1 MSIDALRDL
10 DAAGLRRLSA
20 RVRGLIDDE
29 GITYNALDALPGV
42 HDPAIPGAATE
53 PGPWRLDPLPVLLGA
68 EEWDAL
74 ARGVA
79 QRSLLLDAVLKDFYG
94 EQRTLRTGTVPPELL
109 FAHPGFIR
117 RAVGVPS
124 PGPRSLFL
132 HGVDLGEAAGDEV
145 SGYVAVADRTQ
156 APSGVG
162 YALADRRVTSRA
174 LPRELRSETPRPVA
188 SFAAALRVQLV
199 EAAPPGV
206 DDPTVVV
213 LSPGSFSETA
223 FDQAY
228 LASVLG
234 FPLVEAS
241 DLTVRDG
248 GVFMRSLGRM
258 KRVHVILRRVDSE
271 FSDPLDLRTD
281 SQLGVVGLVEMMT
294 RGAVTVVNTLGSGVL
309 ENPALHAYLP
319 QLCRDLL
326 DEDLLLPS
334 TPTLHAATPAG
345 RAAVDGPL
353 DDRLVVN
360 FATGERFAGGALT
373 ADRADYL
380 RQRIAAD
387 PTVWCVKTLVPFTGR
402 PAVERGTVTERG
414 FALRAFALAQES
426 GYTVLPG
433 GLGQVLV
440 DGADA
445 ALLHSSAA
453 RDVWVPSSEELRAPA
468 RVATAPRSGRIGA
481 SASGPVATPRVLS
494 DQFWIGRYAER
505 AEATVRMLSMAHD
518 RSREFRHRPWQAGAD
533 VLQPLL
539 DAVVA
544 ATVTE
549 ELGPIVV
556 EGTEQTDVLARLR
569 RLTLDVD
576 VPGSVAHS
584 GVRLRACLRAVRD
597 QMSTDTWLVLSGAER
612 SLGRLAA
619 DRDDAGEQ
627 LDQTLGEV
635 LVSLL
640 AFAGLG
646 RESLVQDPAWL
657 MMDAGRR
664 IERALQLTA
673 VTRAMVVPEN
683 PAEIEA
689 GLLDAYLVTC
699 ESAVTYRR
707 RHRAVLRAGAA
718 VDLMFL
724 DATNPRSL
732 VSALTALSA
741 DLAQLPD
748 ELRSATCE
756 RTVGEVLAQLGRFD
770 LDDAE
775 TIVDGRRSEIEVLL
789 DAVDE
794 GVRDVSD
801 VLERTRFAPPA
812 AARPIWVG
820 VQSWG

>member
-1 MSIDALRDL
+1 MTIDGLRDL
-10 DAAGLRRLSA
+10 DRDGLRRLTG

-29 GITYNALDALPGV
+29 GITYNALDALPATA
-42 HDPAIPGAATE
+42 DPTE
-53 PGPWRLDPLPVLLGA
+53 PGPWRLDPLPVLLGSD
-68 EEWDAL
+68 EWEAL
-74 ARGVA
+74 ARSVA

-94 EQRTLRTGTVPPELL
+94 EQRTVRTGVVPPEVL
-109 FAHPGFIR
+109 FAHPGYIR

-132 HGVDLGEAAGDEV
+132 HAVDVGEAADGT
-145 SGYVAVADRTQ
+145 GYAVVTDRTQ

-174 LPRELRSETPRPVA
+174 LPREFREETPRPVS

-345 RAAVDGPL
+345 RAAIDGPL
-353 DDRLVVN
+353 EDRLVLN
-360 FATGERFAGGALT
+360 FATGERLAGAELT
-373 ADRADYL
+373 AARADEL
-380 RQRIAAD
+380 RVRIAAD

-402 PAVERGTVTERG
+402 PAIDGGAVTERG
-414 FALRAFALAQES
+414 FALRAFSLAQES

-433 GLGQVLV
+433 GLGQVLL
-440 DGADA
+440 DGADG
-445 ALLHSSAA
+445 ALLYSSAA
-453 RDVWVPSSEELRAPA
+453 RDVWVPTSDDVRTHA
-468 RVATAPRSGRIGA
+468 RVATAPRAGRTG
-481 SASGPVATPRVLS
+481 SAPSGPVATPRVLS

-505 AEATVRMLSMAHD
+505 AEATVRLLSMAHD
-518 RSREFRHRPWQAGAD
+518 RSREFRHRPWQAGAG

-544 ATVTE
+544 ATVTDQ
-549 ELGPIVV
+549 LGPILV

-619 DRDDAGEQ
+619 DVADGGEQ
-627 LDQTLGEV
+627 LDQTLGDV

-664 IERALQLTA
+664 IERALQLSA

-683 PAEIEA
+683 AAEVEA
-689 GLLDAYLVTC
+689 GLLEAYLVSC

-718 VDLMFL
+718 VELMFL

-732 VSALTALSA
+732 VAALTTLSS
-741 DLAQLPD
+741 DLGRLPD

-756 RTVGEVLAQLGRFD
+756 RTVGEALGRLGRFD
-770 LDDAE
+770 PDDAE
-775 TIVDGRRSEIEVLL
+775 IVADGRRAELEGLL

-794 GVRDVSD
+794 GLREVSD

>member
-1 MSIDALRDL
+1 MSLDGLLDL
-10 DAAGLRRLSA
+10 DAAGLHRLSA

-29 GITYNALDALPGV
+29 GITYNALDALPAV
-42 HDPAIPGAATE
+42 HDPVQ

-68 EEWDAL
+68 EEWETL

-94 EQRTLRTGTVPPELL
+94 EQRTLRSGSVPPEVL

-117 RAVGVPS
+117 RAVGVPT

-132 HGVDLGEAAGDEV
+132 HGVDLGEAAGDEKT
-145 SGYVAVADRTQ
+145 GYVAVADRTQ

-174 LPRELRSETPRPVA
+174 LPREFRSETPRPVS

-213 LSPGSFSETA
+213 LSPGSYSETA

-248 GVFMRSLGRM
+248 GVYMRSLGRM

-319 QLCRDLL
+319 QLCRELL

-345 RAAVDGPL
+345 RSAIDGPL
-353 DDRLVVN
+353 EERLVLN
-360 FATGERFAGGALT
+360 FATGERFIGATLTEERAGELRRRV
-373 ADRADYL
+373 AD
-380 RQRIAAD
+380 D
-387 PTVWCVKTLVPFTGR
+387 PAVWCVKTLVPFTGR
-402 PAVERGTVTERG
+402 PALEAGTVTDRG
-414 FALRAFALAQES
+414 FSLRVFSLAQDS

-433 GLGQVLV
+433 GLGQVLAA
-440 DGADA
+440 GAA
-445 ALLHSSAA
+445 GTLLQSSAA
-453 RDVWVPSSEELRAPA
+453 RDVWVPTPDDVRAPA

-481 SASGPVATPRVLS
+481 AASGPIATPRVLS

-505 AEATVRMLSMAHD
+505 TEATVRMLSTAHD
-518 RSREFRHRPWQAGAD
+518 RSREVRHRPWQGGAD
-533 VLQPLL
+533 LLQPLL

-544 ATVTE
+544 ATVTDQ
-549 ELGPIVV
+549 LGPIAV
-556 EGTEQTDVLARLR
+556 EGTEQADVLARLR
-569 RLTLDVD
+569 RLTLDAD

-584 GVRLRACLRAVRD
+584 GVRLRSCLRAVRD

-635 LVSLL
+635 LISLL

-664 IERALQLTA
+664 IERALQLSA
-673 VTRAMVVPEN
+673 VTRAMVVPDN

-689 GLLDAYLVTC
+689 VLLDAYLVTC

-707 RHRAVLRAGAA
+707 RHRGVLRAGAA

-732 VSALTALSA
+732 VAALTALGS
-741 DLAQLPD
+741 DLAALPD
-748 ELRSATCE
+748 ELRSPMCE
-756 RTVGEVLAQLGRFD
+756 RTVGEVLARLGRFD
-770 LDDAE
+770 PDDAE
-775 TIVDGRRSEIEVLL
+775 TVADGRRSEIDGLL
-789 DAVDE
+789 DAVEE
-794 GVRDVSD
+794 GLREISD

-812 AARPIWVG
+812 AARPLWVG

>member
-1 MSIDALRDL
+1 MSIDALRAL
-10 DAAGLRRLSA
+10 DREGLRRLST

-29 GITYNALDALPGV
+29 GITYNALDALPTTN
-42 HDPAIPGAATE
+42 DPVE
-53 PGPWRLDPLPVLLGA
+53 PGPWRLDPLPVLLGS
-68 EEWDAL
+68 EEWDHL

-79 QRSLLLDAVLKDFYG
+79 QRSLLFDAVLKDFYG
-94 EQRTLRTGTVPPELL
+94 EQRTVRTGLVPPEVL
-109 FAHPGFIR
+109 FAHPGYIR

-132 HGVDLGEAAGDEV
+132 HGVDLTETAGADGAAR
-145 SGYVAVADRTQ
+145 GYVAVADRTQ

-174 LPRELRSETPRPVA
+174 LPREFRTETPRPVS
-188 SFAAALRVQLV
+188 SFAAALRVQLI
-199 EAAPPGV
+199 EAAPPGA

-213 LSPGSFSETA
+213 LSPGAFSETA

-234 FPLVEAS
+234 FPLVEAA

-248 GVFMRSLGRM
+248 GVFMRALGRM
-258 KRVHVILRRVDSE
+258 KRIDVILRRVDSE

-309 ENPALHAYLP
+309 ENPALHAFLP
-319 QLCRDLL
+319 QLCRALL
-326 DEDLLLPS
+326 DEDLLLAS

-345 RAAVDGPL
+345 RATLDGPL
-353 DDRLVVN
+353 DEMLVID
-360 FATGERFAGGALT
+360 FATGERVVGDALSAGA
-373 ADRADYL
+373 ADDLRA
-380 RQRIAAD
+380 RVAAD
-387 PTVWCVKTLVPFTGR
+387 PSVWCVKTLVPATGR
-402 PAVERGTVTERG
+402 PAIDRGTVVERG
-414 FALRAFALAQES
+414 FALRAFSLAQES
-426 GYTVLPG
+426 GYSVLPG
-433 GLGQVLV
+433 GLGQVLL
-440 DGADA
+440 DGAA
-445 ALLHSSAA
+445 GSLLNSSAA
-453 RDVWVPSSEELRAPA
+453 RDVWVPTSEDLRAPA
-468 RVATAPRSGRIGA
+468 RVATAPRSGRVGA
-481 SASGPVATPRVLS
+481 APSGPIATARVLS

-505 AEATVRMLSMAHD
+505 AEATVRLVSVAHD
-518 RSREFRHRPWQAGAD
+518 RSREFRHRPWQAGSA

-544 ATVTE
+544 ASVTDQ
-549 ELGPIVV
+549 LGRIVV
-556 EGTEQTDVLARLR
+556 EGAEQSDVTARLR
-569 RLTLDVD
+569 RLTLDAD
-576 VPGSVAHS
+576 VPGTVVHS

-612 SLGRLAA
+612 SLARLAA
-619 DRDDAGEQ
+619 DPDDGGEQ

-640 AFAGLG
+640 AFSGLA

-664 IERALQLTA
+664 IERSLQLSA
-673 VTRAMVVPEN
+673 VTRAMVVPT
-683 PAEIEA
+683 AAADVDA
-689 GLLDAYLVTC
+689 GMLEAYLVTC

-707 RHRAVLRAGAA
+707 RHRAVLRASAA

-732 VSALTALSA
+732 VAALGALA
-741 DLAQLPD
+741 EGLAQLPD
-748 ELRSATCE
+748 ELRSPTCE
-756 RTVGEVLAQLGRFD
+756 RTVGEALTRLHRFD
-770 LDDAE
+770 PDEVE
-775 TIVDGRRSEIEVLL
+775 TVVDGRRAELEGLL

-794 GVRDVSD
+794 ALREVSD
-801 VLERTRFAPPA
+801 VLERTRFALPA

>member
-1 MSIDALRDL
+1 MTIDGLRDL
-10 DAAGLRRLSA
+10 DRSAVRRLAA

-29 GITYNALDALPGV
+29 GISYNALDAAAAT
-42 HDPAIPGAATE
+42 DPAE
-53 PGPWRLDPLPVLLGA
+53 PGPWRLDPLPVLFGA
-68 EEWDAL
+68 DEWDGL

-94 EQRTLRTGTVPPELL
+94 EQRTLRTGTVPPEVL
-109 FAHPGFIR
+109 FAHPGYIR
-117 RAVGVPS
+117 RAVGVPA

-132 HGVDLGEAAGDEV
+132 HGVDIGEAAGDEV

-174 LPRELRSETPRPVA
+174 LPREFRTETPRPVS

-199 EAAPPGV
+199 EAAPPGI

-258 KRVHVILRRVDSE
+258 KRVHVIARRVDSE

-334 TPTLHAATPAG
+334 TPTVHAATAAG
-345 RAAVDGPL
+345 RAAIEGPL
-353 DDRLVVN
+353 DERLVLN
-360 FATGERFAGGALT
+360 FGTGERFSGPALT
-373 ADRADYL
+373 DAQADEL
-380 RQRIAAD
+380 RRRVAAD
-387 PTVWCVKTLVPFTGR
+387 PTVWCVKTLVPFTAR
-402 PAVERGTVTERG
+402 PAAVDGAVTERG
-414 FALRAFALAQES
+414 FAMRAFSLAQES

-433 GLGQVLV
+433 GLGQVLLGGA
-440 DGADA
+440 DGA
-445 ALLHSSAA
+445 LLESSAA
-453 RDVWVPSSEELRAPA
+453 RDVWVPTPEDLRTSA
-468 RVATAPRSGRIGA
+468 RVATAPREGRTVA
-481 SASGPVATPRVLS
+481 AASGPVATPRVLS

-533 VLQPLL
+533 VLAPLL

-544 ATVTE
+544 ATVTD

-556 EGTEQTDVLARLR
+556 EGPEQTDVLARLR

-584 GVRLRACLRAVRD
+584 GVHLRACLRAVRD

-612 SLGRLAA
+612 SLGRLAV
-619 DRDDAGEQ
+619 DPDDAGEQ

-664 IERALQLTA
+664 IERGLQLSA

-683 PAEIEA
+683 APEIES

-707 RHRAVLRAGAA
+707 RHRGVLRAGAA

-732 VSALTALSA
+732 VSVLTALSN
-741 DLAQLPD
+741 DLGQLPD

-756 RTVGEVLAQLGRFD
+756 RTVSEALARLGRFD
-770 LDDAE
+770 LDDVDA
-775 TIVDGRRSEIEVLL
+775 VADGRRSELEALL
-789 DAVDE
+789 DGVDDGLRE
-794 GVRDVSD
+794 VSD

-812 AARPIWVG
+812 AARPLWVG
-820 VQSWG
+820 VQSWA

>member
-10 DAAGLRRLSA
+10 DPAGLRRLSA

-29 GITYNALDALPGV
+29 GITYNALDALAPDA
-42 HDPAIPGAATE
+42 DPVE

-68 EEWDAL
+68 DEWEVL
-74 ARGVA
+74 AKGVA

-94 EQRTLRTGTVPPELL
+94 EQRTVRSGLVPPEVL
-109 FAHPGFIR
+109 FAHPGYIR

-132 HGVDLGEAAGDEV
+132 HAVDVGEAADGT
-145 SGYVAVADRTQ
+145 GYTVVTDRTQ

-174 LPRELRSETPRPVA
+174 LPREFREETPRPVS
-188 SFAAALRVQLV
+188 SFAAALRVQLL

-213 LSPGSFSETA
+213 LSPGAFSETA

-248 GVFMRSLGRM
+248 GVFMRALGRM
-258 KRVHVILRRVDSE
+258 KRVHVVLRRVDSE

-345 RAAVDGPL
+345 RAAIDGPL
-353 DDRLVVN
+353 DDKLVHD
-360 FATGERFAGGALT
+360 FGTGERVVGGTLST
-373 ADRADYL
+373 AQAEELRA
-380 RQRIAAD
+380 RVAAD
-387 PTVWCVKTLVPFTGR
+387 PSVWCVQTLVPFTAR
-402 PAVERGTVTERG
+402 PAVDGGVVAERG
-414 FALRAFALAQES
+414 FALRAFSLAQDS

-433 GLGQVLV
+433 GLGQVLL
-440 DGADA
+440 DGADG

-453 RDVWVPSSEELRAPA
+453 RDVWVPTPDDVRAPV
-468 RVATAPRSGRIGA
+468 RVAIAPRAGRAGA
-481 SASGPVATPRVLS
+481 APSGPVATPRVLS

-505 AEATVRMLSMAHD
+505 AEATVRLLSTAHD
-518 RSREFRHRPWQAGAD
+518 RAREFRYRPWQPGAAA
-533 VLQPLL
+533 LQPLL
-539 DAVVA
+539 DAVVE
-544 ATVTE
+544 ATVTDQ
-549 ELGPIVV
+549 LGPIVV
-556 EGTEQTDVLARLR
+556 EGPEQTDVLARLR

-619 DRDDAGEQ
+619 DVDDGGAQ

-664 IERALQLTA
+664 IERGLQLTA
-673 VTRAMVVPEN
+673 VTRAMLVPEN
-683 PAEIEA
+683 PAEVEA
-689 GLLDAYLVTC
+689 GLLDAYLVSC

-707 RHRAVLRAGAA
+707 RHRAVLRVAPA
-718 VDLMFL
+718 VELMFL

-732 VSALTALSA
+732 VAALTALST

-748 ELRSATCE
+748 ELRSPACE
-756 RTVGEVLAQLGRFD
+756 RTVGEALARLGRFD
-770 LDDAE
+770 PDDAE
-775 TIVDGRRSEIEVLL
+775 TVADGTRAELSALL

-794 GVRDVSD
+794 SLREVSD
-801 VLERTRFAPPA
+801 VLERTRFALPA

-820 VQSWG
+820 VQSWA